1 MMASAERPGNGGTS
15 KLHFRH
21 ISRGRQSLVQTLLN
35 QHGQDLPDVAQR
47 LFLGAALGEA
57 TGHRGTFRD
66 DRRLYER
73 LQVIRLWL
81 MDMPVKQIALTLC
94 RSDKTVRA
102 YIHAYQD
109 RGFDGLIMKRAPGKA
124 CRLTQ
129 LSILVVPEKSQLS
142 LYARPK
148 FSSNRKLG

>member
-1 MMASAERPGNGGTS
+1 MEAREAINEMEERIRRTN
-15 KLHFRH
+15 
-21 ISRGRQSLVQTLLN
+21 
-35 QHGQDLPDVAQR
+35 
-47 LFLGAALGEA
+47 
-57 TGHRGTFRD
+57 

-129 LSILVVPEKSQLS
+129 LSILVEPVQK
-142 LYARPK
+142 AR
-148 FSSNRKLG
+148 L